1 LQYLS
6 KKQIGLLAVLVATGP
21 LMFITGVGTKEL
33 GPQYAKTL
41 ALNNDLKRGIVI
53 HSSLGVDELC
63 TQGETHV
70 WVVENG
76 QIEEKSWS
84 PKDFGLQEHPIEACA
99 GT

>member
-1 LQYLS
+1 
-6 KKQIGLLAVLVATGP
+6 
-21 LMFITGVGTKEL
+21 MFITGVGTKEL

-76 QIEEKSWS
+76 QIEEKWWS